1 MLFFALVPIKQI
13 KAVCGPPAKW
23 TVWTLIEFLGREIG
37 SSSFLKHIRQDNQK
51 KKKNADIHVPSG
63 IRTLNP
69 SVEIMYLNCTNY
81 RQI

>member
-37 SSSFLKHIRQDNQK
+37 SSSFLKHIRQDNK
-51 KKKNADIHVPSG
+51 KKKKT
-63 IRTLNP
+63 RTYMSLVGFELLIP
-69 SVEIMYLNCTNY
+69 VLK
-81 RQI
+81 